1 MKPNPAEILR
11 WDDLGDAAQVANVQM
26 QGCSDIFT
34 AHESDAELVLGREAS
49 GFAERVQWFSSH
61 FVGAVGDRF

>member
-1 MKPNPAEILR
+1 MRPPELLR
-11 WDDLGDAAQVANVQM
+11 WDYLGDAAQVANVQM
-26 QGCSDIFT
+26 QVCSDIFT
-34 AHESDAELVLGREAS
+34 AHQSDPELVLERETS